1 MRRTV
6 GRTKNLRWA
15 VAAITLL
22 VVAFGALT
30 WLALESRE
38 VVLIRTRQSD
48 GGVRETRI
56 WIADAEGA
64 WWLEAA
70 SPESDW
76 YQDVLADPRI
86 EIVRA
91 GRTVPLL
98 AAPVPGEEGH
108 AKIRRLL
115 RQKYGLADLWIAMI
129 QDGSRSVLVAVTPAD
144 DR

>member
-1 MRRTV
+1 MRRN
-6 GRTKNLRWA
+6 GRGAKILRWA
-15 VAAITLL
+15 IAAITLL
-22 VVAFGALT
+22 VVAFSALT

-38 VVLIRTRQSD
+38 VVVIRTRQPD

-56 WIADAEGA
+56 WIAEAEGA

-98 AAPVPGEEGH
+98 ATPIPGEEGH
-108 AKIRRLL
+108 LKIRRLL
-115 RQKYGLADLWIAMI
+115 RQKYGLADVWIAMI
-129 QDGSRSVLVAVTPAD
+129 QDGSRSVLVAVRPAD
-144 DR
+144 ER